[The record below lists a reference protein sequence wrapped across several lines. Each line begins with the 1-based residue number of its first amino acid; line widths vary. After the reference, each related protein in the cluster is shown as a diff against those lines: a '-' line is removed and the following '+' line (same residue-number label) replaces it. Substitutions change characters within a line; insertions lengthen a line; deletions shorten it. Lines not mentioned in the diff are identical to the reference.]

1 MNATQTETRYYIFKC
16 RDHECN
22 ETIPVIS
29 FISQYAFSA
38 GSIYPKR
45 QAIERNYDLITVDV
59 ICPFCCAA
67 NHFQIMEN
75 KKELSRQ
82 DYDEASKV
90 MEVKLAL
97 RHELNKILAHDYKG
111 QPDVVSTIPLR

>member
-1 MNATQTETRYYIFKC
+1 MNAVQTETRYYIFKC
-16 RDHECN
+16 REHECN

-90 MEVKLAL
+90 MKVKLAL
-97 RHELNKILAHDYKG
+97 RHEYHKVLAQDYKSW
-111 QPDVVSTIPLR
+111 PEAVSTIS

>member
-16 RDHECN
+16 RNHECN

-38 GSIYPKR
+38 GSIYLKR
-45 QAIERNYDLITVDV
+45 QDAERDYDLITVDV

-67 NHFQIMEN
+67 NNVQIKEN
-75 KKELSRQ
+75 KKELSRK
-82 DYDEASKV
+82 DYNEASKS
-90 MEVKLAL
+90 MKVKLAL
-97 RHELNKILAHDYKG
+97 RHTYDKVFTQDYKG
-111 QPDVVSTIPLR
+111 QPGAVSSIP